1 MKRVFILDKS
11 GSMHTTIDDTIGGYN
26 SFIEDQKSLGGT
38 ITLVTF
44 NESQT
49 TVYKN
54 QPIHLVSP
62 LTRET
67 YVPSGN
73 TALYDVI
80 GKVLTDYTHRP
91 DTVVI
96 MTDGMENASCIYT
109 QEAIRD
115 LIQLN
120 TEQGVLFV
128 YLGANHDAFT
138 ESESIGIHGKNVLKY
153 SELNSPAAFDAAS
166 KCIRARSTGD
176 ETPIATYEY

>member
-38 ITLVTF
+38 VTLVTF
-44 NESQT
+44 NETQT
-49 TVYKN
+49 VVYKN
-54 QPIHLVSP
+54 TPIDSVPP

-67 YVPSGN
+67 YVPSGT

-91 DTVVI
+91 DTVII
-96 MTDGMENASCIYT
+96 MTDGIENASCIYT
-109 QEAIRD
+109 REAIKD
-115 LIQLN
+115 LIHLN
-120 TEQGVLFV
+120 TEQGVLFM

-153 SELNSPAAFDAAS
+153 SETKSPAAFDAVS
-166 KCIRARSTGD
+166 RCIRARSTGD
-176 ETPIATYEY
+176 ETPISTYEY